1 MAPELVDE
9 LEDEVLLRIRADDP
23 ATLVRTSLACKRWW
37 RLIHDDPDFRRRRLD
52 LHRPPPP
59 LLGFACNLG
68 SVSEFVPSSTT
79 TCCAPAARRR
89 GWRCLDARHGRVLRC
104 GAPLQVGRNPLDAA
118 ALVVWDPAA
127 DDRRELPKLPPNARA
142 DNQSW
147 NTALLCAPCHE
158 PSLDNPRQ
166 QQASKED
173 EAQRSSVWAGVG

>member
-147 NTALLCAPCHE
+147 NAALLCAPCHE